1 MRNWA
6 KDLNVHIF
14 IKYWKLKL
22 AKINKVN
29 EHNSGSH
36 VLVAKKTEIKHQTE
50 RQNIIKGVTNSG
62 W

>member
-36 VLVAKKTEIKHQTE
+36 VLVAKKNRNKAPDRTAKH
-50 RQNIIKGVTNSG
+50 N
-62 W
+62 